1 METKIPTSEKIK
13 DLDKRFSAAF
23 EKWKAD
29 PRRDVTQKKSRH
41 LGEYI
46 ELHELLKYCVGRME
60 KCVDEFEHLGVLNGE
75 PQVLSDEELMK
86 L

>member
-1 METKIPTSEKIK
+1 MERIPIIEKIK
-13 DLDKRFSAAF
+13 NLDERFIAAF

-29 PRRDVTQKKSRH
+29 PRRGVTQNKSRH

>member
-1 METKIPTSEKIK
+1 MERIPIIDKITN
-13 DLDKRFSAAF
+13 LDERFIAAF

-29 PRRDVTQKKSRH
+29 PRRAVTQKKSRH

-75 PQVLSDEELMK
+75 PQGLSDEELMK